1 MLSRKPAWFE
11 PIFPW
16 KQKSIKVNGRSM
28 AYVHGRSMAY
38 IDEGDRAGRPVLLRS
53 GSSTWGF
60 LSRDFVR
67 PLDRSNFIQGDA
79 GEEVAAHII
88 RWMTA

>member
-1 MLSRKPAWFE
+1 MLSSKPAWLE

-28 AYVHGRSMAY
+28 AY
-38 IDEGDRAGRPVLLRS
+38 IDEGDRAGHPVLLRS
-53 GSSTWGF
+53 GNPTWGS
-60 LSRDFVR
+60 LYRDFIR
-67 PLDRSNFIQGDA
+67 PLDRSDFIQEDA

-88 RWMTA
+88 GWMTA